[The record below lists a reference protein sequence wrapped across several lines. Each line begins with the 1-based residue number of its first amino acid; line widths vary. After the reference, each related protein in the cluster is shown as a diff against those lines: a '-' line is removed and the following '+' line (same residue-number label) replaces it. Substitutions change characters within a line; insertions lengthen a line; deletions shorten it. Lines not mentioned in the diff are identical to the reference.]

1 MGNLGPHG
9 HEEFCSGGIEKSQYL
24 LQNINIPFSL
34 QNHLKS
40 RFYNV
45 ANLQCL
51 VYMIHYL
58 GKLLLGVTKGERV
71 VSDFTVS
78 NWCVPSS
85 NVTFPLNQY
94 DFKAFPLYSN

>member
-1 MGNLGPHG
+1 MVMMNSFSTTL
-9 HEEFCSGGIEKSQYL
+9 KSQYL

-40 RFYNV
+40 RLYNV
-45 ANLQCL
+45 GNLQCL

-58 GKLLLGVTKGERV
+58 GKLLLRVTKGERV

-78 NWCVPSS
+78 N
-85 NVTFPLNQY
+85 
-94 DFKAFPLYSN
+94 